1 MERVL
6 ILGSEGFIGKKL
18 QEKLEK
24 ENCRVWGYDRMGES
38 SNSNLLI
45 GEFKT
50 EDRLYDY
57 IRDNGIDTVFHLI
70 STTYPKEDT
79 SDIPEEIESNV
90 IPTVRF
96 LESIKSMDGI
106 RLVFVSSGGTV
117 YGESNGGLHNPDE
130 LLHPICGYGAQKAVI
145 ETYMNMYRE
154 RYNLDCRIARLSNV
168 YGFLIQRNRG
178 QGVIPILLMKLM
190 ENQPAVMYGDTIRD
204 YIYMD
209 DAINALY
216 FCGKSDTS
224 FDIINIG
231 TGEPVRLS
239 TLMEL
244 IQNCTGKKFCR
255 IEKQPI
261 RSCDVRECVLDVSE
275 TKRLLSWEPA
285 VSLESG
291 ILKIWR
297 QLLDAEDN
305 TQRL

>member
-24 ENCRVWGYDRMGES
+24 ENCRVWGYDRTGES

-79 SDIPEEIESNV
+79 SDIPEEIENNV
-90 IPTVRF
+90 IPTVRL

-117 YGESNGGLHNPDE
+117 YGESNGGSHNPDE

-145 ETYMNMYRE
+145 ESPWLALTNPP
-154 RYNLDCRIARLSNV
+154 A
-168 YGFLIQRNRG
+168 
-178 QGVIPILLMKLM
+178 IPLQKLAQVLGKF
-190 ENQPAVMYGDTIRD
+190 NSKIRVRTGLKV
-204 YIYMD
+204 
-209 DAINALY
+209 DAISHRSDLVDLVTKDGIYHELLSLRLFSQIMEAGRFAQSQAEQLKIPTLL
-216 FCGKSDTS
+216 FCGEEDQICS
-224 FDIINIG
+224 
-231 TGEPVRLS
+231 PLA
-239 TLMEL
+239 
-244 IQNCTGKKFCR
+244 
-255 IEKQPI
+255 I
-261 RSCDVRECVLDVSE
+261 RSFAENAGANLELVEVAEGYHALHLD
-275 TKRLLSWEPA
+275 TKADAFIDKMKAFLLE
-285 VSLESG
+285 
-291 ILKIWR
+291 
-297 QLLDAEDN
+297 
-305 TQRL
+305 